1 MASLLSHEIGHAG
14 TPYKP
19 VVQSPKED
27 VYVQKNTAQSMEHEG
42 AAAFHNAR
50 ARDEIKADGGPD
62 IGIRGG
68 FDDEY
73 IRIYE
78 QYKSGQISETE
89 AISRMSYFM
98 ALEPQA
104 VEGGRYLTKQE
115 VAEREWRERWQTE
128 NASN

>member
-1 MASLLSHEIGHAG
+1 MTRS
-14 TPYKP
+14 KP
-19 VVQSPKED
+19 
-27 VYVQKNTAQSMEHEG
+27 TAARTSGSG
-42 AAAFHNAR
+42 AASTT
-50 ARDEIKADGGPD
+50 
-62 IGIRGG
+62 
-68 FDDEY
+68 EY